1 MGENKKVEGGKKVM
15 YIRTTTQ
22 MCVITLN
29 LCACGLE
36 PAGSSFHK
44 LTAMS
49 TETFEREGKRG
60 GGEQAS

>member
-1 MGENKKVEGGKKVM
+1 M